1 MNNKI
6 NIHINKEP
14 YHFER
19 SELTPQDFREAVGE
33 PNEYEVW
40 LIVKSPDPEG
50 ELPKDDIQI
59 TGPVQIQNGQ
69 RYRVVP
75 PGTFGLVNIA
85 NEIVFQ
91 ELEALKGLGY
101 DIETSETDGFVNL
114 IFKDYLL
121 PTGYNNPS
129 TTLLLRIPV
138 AYPNGN
144 PDMFWT
150 DVDLLCADGRTPKSA
165 ESLENHVG
173 KQWRRFSWHPQNW
186 KPGTGNLR
194 MYLEFVDNG
203 FAQACKQ

>member
-33 PNEYEVW
+33 PNDYEVW

-75 PGTFGLVNIA
+75 PGTFGLVNIS

-121 PTGYNNPS
+121 PTGYNSPS

-150 DVDLLCADGRTPKSA
+150 DVELLCADGRTPKSA
-165 ESLENHVG
+165 ESLENHVS

>member
-1 MNNKI
+1 MNKKI
-6 NIHINKEP
+6 TIHINQEP
-14 YHFER
+14 YHFEK
-19 SELTPQDFREAVGE
+19 SELTPQAFRDTIGA

-40 LIVKSPDPEG
+40 LVVKSPDPEG

-59 TGPVQIQNGQ
+59 TGPAEIENGQ

-85 NEIVFQ
+85 NEIVLH
-91 ELEALKGLGY
+91 EVDGLKELGY
-101 DIETSETDGFVNL
+101 DMEIAEADGFINL

-121 PTGYNNPS
+121 PTGYNKAS
-129 TTLLLRIPV
+129 TSLLLRVPV

-150 DVDLLCADGRTPKSA
+150 DVDLLCVDGRTPKSA
-165 ESLENHVG
+165 ESIEIHVG

-186 KPGTGNLR
+186 NPGTGNLR
-194 MYLEFVDNG
+194 MYLGFVGNG
-203 FAQACKQ
+203 FAQACK